1 MDAAVKARSALK
13 QTVVTSLN
21 RFSRSRRVG
30 AAFFSIIAL
39 HQSWQRSSDE
49 LRFLAF
55 CGSMRHLAHGQLLQD
70 LWVLYELD
78 LMPNGYFVEFGAYD
92 GFRHSNT
99 KLLEDRFGWNGLLV
113 EPNPAMA
120 DILRLTRSAIVDE
133 RCVWDLSGDT
143 VDLLVTGDAE
153 LSTVADHAGHDLHSD
168 TRRATAVRRVA
179 VRTVS
184 LNDLLDEH
192 SAPKVID
199 FLSVDT
205 EGTELRILESFD
217 FAERRPRLVA
227 VEHNG
232 RADERELDLL
242 LLAHGYERKF
252 RSMSKW
258 DAWYRLKA

>member
-1 MDAAVKARSALK
+1 MKARSALK

-21 RFSRSRRVG
+21 RFSRSPRV
-30 AAFFSIIAL
+30 AAASFSLIAL
-39 HQSWQRSSDE
+39 HKSWERSSDE

-78 LMPNGYFVEFGAYD
+78 LMPSGYFVEFGAYD
-92 GFRHSNT
+92 GSRHSNT

-113 EPNPAMA
+113 EPNPAVA
-120 DILRLTRSAIVDE
+120 HTLRLTRSAIVDG
-133 RCVWDLSGDT
+133 RCVWDVSGDT
-143 VDLLVTGDAE
+143 VELVVTGDAE

-179 VRTVS
+179 VRSVS
-184 LNDLLDEH
+184 LNDLLDEY

-205 EGTELRILESFD
+205 EGTELRILGIVRLRRTE
-217 FAERRPRLVA
+217 AEARCRRTQRPRRRAGVGSAAVCARVRAEIPQYVEMGRLVPA
-227 VEHNG
+227 E
-232 RADERELDLL
+232 D
-242 LLAHGYERKF
+242 
-252 RSMSKW
+252 MS
-258 DAWYRLKA
+258 